1 LLPEINVVEI
11 KTASTPE
18 KSQSLRGLHIS
29 DAVQYGLIALAGV
42 TWAAYNYLPQQ
53 YKEEF
58 TRFIQLSL
66 FGGAVAS
73 RILNKSVRAGRL
85 EIGDLESTISNYVL
99 LETPE
104 MVTRLESVKE
114 YIETGRVPSAAMIH
128 KFLREQTNEK
138 VSTKN

>member
-114 YIETGRVPSAAMIH
+114 YIETGKVPSSRTIY
-128 KFLREQTNEK
+128 KNLDLL
-138 VSTKN
+138 TKNLEEK